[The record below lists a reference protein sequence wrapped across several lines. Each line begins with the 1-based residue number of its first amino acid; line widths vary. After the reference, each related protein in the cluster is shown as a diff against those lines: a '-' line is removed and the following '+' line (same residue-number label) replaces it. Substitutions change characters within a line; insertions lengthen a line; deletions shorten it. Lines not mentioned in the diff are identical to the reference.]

1 MDCIYRSNAEDTECI
16 HAVVLS
22 DDVSDDNSI
31 DDGRNLMEMMWTRE
45 MTRRVQEMLHW
56 MMIAEMK

>member
-1 MDCIYRSNAEDTECI
+1 MDCIYRSNAEGTKCI

-31 DDGRNLMEMMWTRE
+31 DEG
-45 MTRRVQEMLHW
+45 
-56 MMIAEMK
+56 AESNGDYVDPRGD

>member
-1 MDCIYRSNAEDTECI
+1 MDCIYQSNAEYTECI

-31 DDGRNLMEMMWTRE
+31 DDGTESDGNYVDPRGDSESTGGAALDDDC
-45 MTRRVQEMLHW
+45 
-56 MMIAEMK
+56 